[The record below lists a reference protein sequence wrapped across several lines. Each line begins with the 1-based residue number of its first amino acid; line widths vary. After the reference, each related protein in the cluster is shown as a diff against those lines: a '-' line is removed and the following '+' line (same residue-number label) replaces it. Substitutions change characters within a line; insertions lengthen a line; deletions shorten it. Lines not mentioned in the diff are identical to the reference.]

1 MDTHTIMMSNDVK
14 NAYII
19 YTWKFVISLSWYLN
33 VSLSVSTSNFVH
45 INANQSTCQLTSCTA
60 TIFAIFLL
68 KSTVDTAETSKL
80 RITRQPNGPE
90 LSSPLVVGTRQTL
103 NIYCTAVN
111 TDSPGTVRGLHWR
124 FPNNSRVPEVDI
136 NNEYDIDMVVYLEN
150 NMRIGLLRMNRA
162 QLSFAG
168 TYKCVANFSGMPKRR
183 SMEIQ
188 VSGGCPLKYQHTLCD
203 DECYKFAVHILCM
216 LLSIIYNPY
225 LSS

>member
-90 LSSPLVVGTRQTL
+90 LSSPVVVGTSSRPTARQTL

-124 FPNNSRVPEVDI
+124 FPNNSRVPEVNIARVRDLNKYDVGMVRYLD
-136 NNEYDIDMVVYLEN
+136 NNTW
-150 NMRIGLLRMNRA
+150 IGLFRMNRV

-168 TYKCVANFSGMPKRR
+168 IYKCVANFSGMPKSR
-183 SMEIQ
+183 SIEIQ
-188 VSGGCPLKYQHTLCD
+188 VSGGCPL
-203 DECYKFAVHILCM
+203 
-216 LLSIIYNPY
+216 N
-225 LSS
+225 